1 MIKRKDSLLTFALF
15 RRLILMIYQYKHTNL
30 PMNVLETIR
39 QGGWHVYNY
48 YYFGMGYDNSILFS
62 RFHGSNSR
70 NLSQSCNRLGTLHCE
85 TYYHRHSAV
94 RRSKQTQ
101 SPRCVSPIL
110 SGFCMGNERTVE
122 ASDNF
127 ACQNVLSDGCN
138 NHRSGRYSVSSQS
151 QLQLYRYSSIG

>member
-1 MIKRKDSLLTFALF
+1 
-15 RRLILMIYQYKHTNL
+15 MIYQYKHTNL

-48 YYFGMGYDNSILFS
+48 YYFGMGYDNSILFF

-70 NLSQSCNRLGTLHCE
+70 NLSQSCNRLDTLHCE
-85 TYYHRHSAV
+85 TYYHRHFAV

-101 SPRCVSPIL
+101 SSRCISPIL

-122 ASDNF
+122 ASDNS
-127 ACQNVLSDGCN
+127 AYQNILPDGCN
-138 NHRSGRYSVSSQS
+138 NLQQPLFNLTNRLLLSVRYC
-151 QLQLYRYSSIG
+151 SIFSL